1 MLATDSID
9 LSVKIFSFFTDSID
23 HRSEKK
29 NFSPIKSNHRLKIFF
44 SSKDHRS
51 NRCFLQL
58 IDYRYRSNRCF
69 FRHWCQPMGPPHPQE
84 LGIDQGQLTNIAS
97 QSEASTWPGN
107 GRSAQGLAS
116 GEESFRHNFSSSSRA
131 EKSCWRLYLLFHR
144 TQMPNSLHFHRTQRP
159 Q

>member
-1 MLATDSID
+1 MDQYRYYRSILSVMLATDCID
-9 LSVKIFSFFTDSID
+9 LSVKIFSFFTNSID

-69 FRHWCQPMGPPHPQE
+69 FRHRCPPMLNNQDYTRYFQFPHTEQVVTYGTLPAVS
-84 LGIDQGQLTNIAS
+84 I
-97 QSEASTWPGN
+97 
-107 GRSAQGLAS
+107 
-116 GEESFRHNFSSSSRA
+116 
-131 EKSCWRLYLLFHR
+131 LL
-144 TQMPNSLHFHRTQRP
+144 
-159 Q
+159 